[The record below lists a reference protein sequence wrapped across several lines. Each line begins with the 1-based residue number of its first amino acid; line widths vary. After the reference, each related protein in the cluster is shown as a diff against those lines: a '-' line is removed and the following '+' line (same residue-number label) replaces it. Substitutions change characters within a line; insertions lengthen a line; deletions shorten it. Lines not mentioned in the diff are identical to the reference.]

1 MNKNSSPFL
10 EEMYKNPSTL
20 NSSSTVR
27 IPRIQDFAF
36 GHQAQKAWGQ
46 KPQKTSFSKTIAFCV
61 KKNLMFW

>member
-36 GHQAQKAWGQ
+36 GHQAQKA
-46 KPQKTSFSKTIAFCV
+46 
-61 KKNLMFW
+61 